1 MLLVGAPRTRLLRK
15 RKAAS
20 KGWNREIS
28 KWNKDSVG
36 KHQSYAQAKNAT
48 TFFTGLKTCV
58 RLNAKGRVQFIQEI
72 SRQHSI
78 PAVVISAF
86 HLDLQGEKANNGAEI
101 HEKRAAS
108 QGCIEFKAGERG
120 VERKQL

>member
-1 MLLVGAPRTRLLRK
+1 MGAPRTRLLRK

-36 KHQSYAQAKNAT
+36 KHQSYARAKNAT

-58 RLNAKGRVQFIQEI
+58 RLNAKMRVQFIQEI

-78 PAVVISAF
+78 PAMVKLLSSLHFIWTYR
-86 HLDLQGEKANNGAEI
+86 EK
-101 HEKRAAS
+101 
-108 QGCIEFKAGERG
+108 
-120 VERKQL
+120 KQTMEQKYMKSEQLVQVALSLKLGKGR

>member
-1 MLLVGAPRTRLLRK
+1 MGAPRTRLLRK

-36 KHQSYAQAKNAT
+36 KHQSYARAKNAT

-78 PAVVISAF
+78 PAMVKLLSSLHFIWTYR
-86 HLDLQGEKANNGAEI
+86 EKKQTME

-120 VERKQL
+120 